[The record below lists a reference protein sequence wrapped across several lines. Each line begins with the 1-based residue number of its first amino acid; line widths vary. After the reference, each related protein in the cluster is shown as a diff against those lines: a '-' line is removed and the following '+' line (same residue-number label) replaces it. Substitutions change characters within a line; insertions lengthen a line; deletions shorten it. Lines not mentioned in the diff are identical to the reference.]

1 MAEKKSTDMATVLG
15 LLIAVGSLLT
25 SMIMEFNELNP
36 EFGSPFAKVSAVL
49 MIFGGT
55 AGAVLLG
62 VSMEQFMRIP
72 KLLIIALSGPKFDAA
87 KLVET
92 VSRLAELARREG
104 LLRLESEVKDIE
116 DYDKFLA
123 KGLRLVVDG
132 TDPKT
137 VEDML
142 NKSVETM
149 EKRHHEG
156 VNLFGAMGG
165 FAPTM
170 GIVGTVVG
178 LIGALSKAG
187 EGGGDPNAIVEA
199 IATAFI
205 ATFYGIGL
213 ANLIILPISA
223 KLKLRSDTEV
233 FFKKV
238 EIEGILALQSGENP
252 RLVFEKLRVLFK
264 EGTLSDWKDAK
275 G

>member
-1 MAEKKSTDMATVLG
+1 MAQKKVTDLG
-15 LLIAVGSLLT
+15 TMLGIFIGVGSLLT
-25 SMIMEFNELNP
+25 SMILEFNELNP
-36 EFGSPFAKVSAVL
+36 DFGSPFAKISAIL

-55 AGAVLLG
+55 AGATML
-62 VSMEQFMRIP
+62 SMPFKEFLKIP
-72 KLLIIALSGPKFDAA
+72 QLIFITMQGHDHDPI

-92 VSRLAELARREG
+92 ISRLAELARREG

-116 DYDKFLA
+116 EYDPFLA

-137 VEDML
+137 VEEML
-142 NKSVETM
+142 NKGLEAM
-149 EKRHHEG
+149 QDRHEAG
-156 VNLFGAMGG
+156 IGLFGAMGG

-205 ATFYGIGL
+205 ATFYGIGF
-213 ANLIILPISA
+213 ANLVLLPLSG
-223 KLKLRSDTEV
+223 KLKARSEEEV
-233 FFKKV
+233 FFKRV
-238 EIEGILALQSGENP
+238 QIEGILALQSGENP
-252 RLVFEKLRVLFK
+252 RLVYEKLRVLFK
-264 EGTLSDWKDAK
+264 ADSLPDWRDQK
-275 G
+275 

>member
-1 MAEKKSTDMATVLG
+1 MAQKKGSDIATLAGILLG
-15 LLIAVGSLLT
+15 VGSLLA
-25 SMIMEFNELNP
+25 SMILEFNELNP
-36 EFGSPFAKVSAVL
+36 DFGSPFAKISAIL

-55 AGAVLLG
+55 AGAVMLS
-62 VSMEQFMRIP
+62 VTMDQFVLIP
-72 KLLIIALSGPKFDAA
+72 KLMIIAMSSDHFDPV

-116 DYDKFLA
+116 AYDPFLA

-142 NKSVETM
+142 NKGVEAM
-149 EKRHHEG
+149 EHRHHVG
-156 VNLFGAMGG
+156 VGLFGAMGG

-213 ANLIILPISA
+213 ANLFFLPISA
-223 KLKLRSDTEV
+223 KLKARSDHEI
-233 FFKKV
+233 FFKRV

-252 RLVFEKLRVLFK
+252 RLVYEKLRVLFQANK
-264 EGTLSDWKDAK
+264 LPDWKDGAK
-275 G
+275 